1 VTLLPCAERLSDRQ
15 AADAVRRR
23 IDWTYVLGLEL
34 SDPGFD
40 PTILSEFRGRLV
52 GHQATG
58 RLFALV
64 LARLQALGVIRARG
78 RQRSDA
84 THVLGAIRA
93 INRLELVGEAM
104 RAALNALAV
113 AATEWLRGHAQPE
126 WVTRDGPRFAH
137 ARLPESSTKQQALA
151 EAVGADGSALLHAV
165 YRAETPPSLRT
176 VPAVDILRQ
185 IWVHNDLA
193 REDGGVTWRDHDNI
207 PPAARF
213 ISSPD
218 DLDAHYARQDSIQWG
233 GSKVHLTETCD
244 DVTPPLITQVL
255 TTTGPVDDSKAAAA
269 IHAALETKG
278 LLPRCHIVDAGDVD
292 AERLAVSQRD
302 DAIDLCGA
310 VRGSMRWQAR
320 TQGAFD
326 LSCFVIDWERQRVT
340 CPAGHTSLSWTPAV
354 DNRDNDVIKIKFASG
369 DCRACPS
376 RARCTRTIRRTLTIR
391 PREPHETLL
400 ANRQRQP
407 TPEFKAEQ
415 ARRCG
420 IEGTLSY
427 GIRICGMRRA
437 RYIGL
442 ANTHLQHCASVA
454 VMNLARMVR
463 WRSGEPRAHTR
474 QTPFQKLQQAAA

>member
-1 VTLLPCAERLSDRQ
+1 MTLLPCAERLSDRQ

-113 AATEWLRGHAQPE
+113 AAPEWLRGHARPE

-176 VPAVDILRQ
+176 VPAVDILR
-185 IWVHNDLA
+185 
-193 REDGGVTWRDHDNI
+193 
-207 PPAARF
+207 
-213 ISSPD
+213 
-218 DLDAHYARQDSIQWG
+218 
-233 GSKVHLTETCD
+233 
-244 DVTPPLITQVL
+244 
-255 TTTGPVDDSKAAAA
+255 
-269 IHAALETKG
+269 
-278 LLPRCHIVDAGDVD
+278 
-292 AERLAVSQRD
+292 
-302 DAIDLCGA
+302 
-310 VRGSMRWQAR
+310 
-320 TQGAFD
+320 
-326 LSCFVIDWERQRVT
+326 
-340 CPAGHTSLSWTPAV
+340 
-354 DNRDNDVIKIKFASG
+354 
-369 DCRACPS
+369 
-376 RARCTRTIRRTLTIR
+376 
-391 PREPHETLL
+391 
-400 ANRQRQP
+400 
-407 TPEFKAEQ
+407 
-415 ARRCG
+415 
-420 IEGTLSY
+420 
-427 GIRICGMRRA
+427 
-437 RYIGL
+437 
-442 ANTHLQHCASVA
+442 
-454 VMNLARMVR
+454 
-463 WRSGEPRAHTR
+463 
-474 QTPFQKLQQAAA
+474 